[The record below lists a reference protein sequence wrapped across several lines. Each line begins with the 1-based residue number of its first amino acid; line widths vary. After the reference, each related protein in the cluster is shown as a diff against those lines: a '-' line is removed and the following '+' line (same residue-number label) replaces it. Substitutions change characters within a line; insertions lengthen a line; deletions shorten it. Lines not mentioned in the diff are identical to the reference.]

1 LAYYLMLIIFMRQ
14 KEPMQAIIID
24 DDITNVELVE
34 IFIQRYAPDIRVIG
48 KADNVEDGIEEL
60 IQKKPDLLFL
70 DIQLHDQTGFDILES
85 IQQPELLVIMITAH
99 AHYATEAV
107 RAKVNDYL
115 LKPLSIK
122 EFTQAINRI
131 REEYTKRQST
141 KTAKNFISVTHK
153 EETHL
158 LPIDSIARL
167 ETQRTCTLIKTKEG
181 KEYLSSKPLSHFDDD
196 LPPHLFLRVHHSH
209 IININEVANI
219 VRNKSNSLRLHSGD
233 EIPVSASRKKEIYA
247 RLFI

>member
-1 LAYYLMLIIFMRQ
+1 MAYYLLLLIFIHQ
-14 KEPMQAIIID
+14 ISPMHAIIID
-24 DDITNVELVE
+24 DDITNIELIE
-34 IFIQRYAPDIRVIG
+34 IFIQRYAPDIKVIG
-48 KADNVEDGIEEL
+48 KVDNVEEGIEEL

-70 DIQLHDQTGFDILES
+70 DIQLHDQSGFDILES

-99 AHYATEAV
+99 SNYATQAV

-122 EFTQAINRI
+122 EFTQAVNRI
-131 REEYTKRQST
+131 REEYTKQQST
-141 KTAKNFISVTHK
+141 RTSTNFISITHK
-153 EETHL
+153 EQTLL

-167 ETQRTCTLIKTKEG
+167 EAQRTYALIKTKEG
-181 KEYLSSKPLSHFDDD
+181 KEYLSPKPLSYYDAN